1 MMAVDKGFD
10 DAQDDNSAKSFDTA
24 DRRMGMEVP
33 GETVMQKNELQ
44 NSI

>member
-10 DAQDDNSAKSFDTA
+10 DAQDDDSA

-33 GETVMQKNELQ
+33 GETVMQTNELQ